1 MLGQVL
7 GMGVYQGLRVDT
19 PLDPGEQPF
28 LYDHQIDG
36 TPVLPGVMALEAFA
50 ELAALLLPELKIRG
64 LEDIEFLAPMK
75 FYRNEQHT
83 LELSARFDLKGD
95 EALVHCLCAS
105 SRLLHG
111 RDEPQVTTH
120 FTATVRMGQ
129 EVPAAT
135 AGSLPERTGAAA
147 VAAQDLYRIY
157 FHGPAYQVVH
167 GVWLAGDKVVAV
179 MADDLPANQLPED
192 SSLVLAP
199 RLIELCFQAAGAW
212 QIGTSGKM
220 ALPRRIARIT
230 LPGGVSATEGAAIHA
245 MVSPLSEDTF
255 DAEVIDDSGRVLLRL
270 EGYQS
275 IEYPSPIEESLR
287 LPLTTAMS
295 PEGA

>member
-1 MLGQVL
+1 
-7 GMGVYQGLRVDT
+7 LRVDT
-19 PLDPGEQPF
+19 SLDPREQPF

-50 ELAALLLPELKIRG
+50 ELATLLLPNLKIRS
-64 LEDIEFLAPMK
+64 LEDVEFLAPMK
-75 FYRNEQHT
+75 FYRHESHT
-83 LELSARFDLKGD
+83 LELSAHFAWEGD
-95 EALVHCLCAS
+95 EVLVHCLCAS

-111 RDEPQVTTH
+111 RDQPQVTTH

-129 EVPAAT
+129 EALAAS
-135 AGSLPERTGAAA
+135 AGSLPERTGVA
-147 VAAQDLYRIY
+147 VVVARDLYRIY

-167 GVWLAGDKVVAV
+167 SAWLAGDSVVAG
-179 MADDLPANQLPED
+179 MAGDLPANQVPAD
-192 SSLVLAP
+192 SPLVLAP

-212 QIGTSGKM
+212 QIGTSGNM

-230 LPGGVSATEGAAIHA
+230 LPGGVSAPEGAAIHA
-245 MVSPLSEDTF
+245 IVSPLSEDTF
-255 DAEVIDDSGRVLLRL
+255 DGEVIDDSGRVLLRL

-287 LPLTTAMS
+287 LPLTTAIS
-295 PEGA
+295 RQP